1 MEKLNNRIAE
11 LLELFESGNSTLE
24 QESELKHLLFS
35 SKNLPKEFSYAKQYF
50 IGMSEASLIKYSG
63 TVKRTSPNRG
73 WRIGL
78 WSMSTAAAIAL
89 IVSIIISIDKDS
101 VYATVN
107 GTPITDKQVAK
118 LVVTNTMQNFEE
130 QIATPLTQIEELL
143 NNFK

>member
-1 MEKLNNRIAE
+1 MEKLNNRIKE

-24 QESELKHLLFS
+24 QEAELKHLLIS
-35 SKNLPKEFSYAKQYF
+35 SKNLPKEFSYAKLYF
-50 IGMSEASLIKYSG
+50 IGMSEASLIKYPN
-63 TVKRTSPNRG
+63 TIKRTSPNRG

-78 WSMSTAAAIAL
+78 WSMSTAAVITL
-89 IVSIIISIDKDS
+89 IVSIIIDRNKDT

-118 LVVTNTMQNFEE
+118 VVVTSTMQNFEE
-130 QIATPLTQIEELL
+130 QISTHLTQIEELL

>member
-35 SKNLPKEFSYAKQYF
+35 SKNLPKEFSYAKLYF
-50 IGMSEASLIKYSG
+50 IGMSEASLIKYPGS
-63 TVKRTSPNRG
+63 VKRTTPSKG

-89 IVSIIISIDKDS
+89 IVSIIISKGKDT